1 MTDTETG
8 FRPDLSVVM
17 PCLNEEANLAFCVR
31 QAQAYLAE
39 RGLNGEILVVDNGS
53 TDRSAAIAASC
64 GAVVVSEP
72 RRGYGRALRT
82 GLERSSGDVI
92 ILGDCDSTYDFRRL
106 DPLYRPLAEGRA
118 DMMIGNRFAG
128 QMERGAMPLLHRLGV
143 PLLSLCGRLRWHV
156 RIRDFHCGLRGL
168 SHSALER
175 LELRTDG
182 MEFATELI
190 AEAARKSLRIG
201 EVPVP
206 LRKSRYARKPKLR
219 TFRDGFR
226 HLRYILKS

>member
-72 RRGYGRALRT
+72 RRGYGRAPRT

-118 DMMIGNRFAG
+118 DMIREVFDGISANF
-128 QMERGAMPLLHRLGV
+128 MEKLPFHKTQTTDNKEEEKNLL
-143 PLLSLCGRLRWHV
+143 
-156 RIRDFHCGLRGL
+156 
-168 SHSALER
+168 
-175 LELRTDG
+175 
-182 MEFATELI
+182 
-190 AEAARKSLRIG
+190 
-201 EVPVP
+201 
-206 LRKSRYARKPKLR
+206 
-219 TFRDGFR
+219 
-226 HLRYILKS
+226 

>member
-1 MTDTETG
+1 M
-8 FRPDLSVVM
+8 
-17 PCLNEEANLAFCVR
+17 
-31 QAQAYLAE
+31 
-39 RGLNGEILVVDNGS
+39 VVDNGS

-82 GLERSSGDVI
+82 GLS
-92 ILGDCDSTYDFRRL
+92 
-106 DPLYRPLAEGRA
+106 RP
-118 DMMIGNRFAG
+118 
-128 QMERGAMPLLHRLGV
+128 
-143 PLLSLCGRLRWHV
+143 
-156 RIRDFHCGLRGL
+156 
-168 SHSALER
+168 ALER
-175 LELRTDG
+175 LELHTDG

-190 AEAARKSLRIG
+190 AEAARKGLRIG
-201 EVPVP
+201 EAPVP